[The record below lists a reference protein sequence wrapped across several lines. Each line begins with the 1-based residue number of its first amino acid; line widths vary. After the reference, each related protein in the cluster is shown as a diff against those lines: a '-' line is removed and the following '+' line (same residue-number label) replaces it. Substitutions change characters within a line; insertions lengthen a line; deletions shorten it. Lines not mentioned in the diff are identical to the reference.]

1 MSFYGVTG
9 KNPSKYSFHVQT
21 LLPKAYIAATN
32 GSNIDRLRNGG
43 YGALSLVL
51 LPGLWTDGTH
61 AFTIQEA
68 DDSGSNTPGTYGTV
82 AAADV
87 MPSSEVGVYGTAST
101 FVSITA
107 ATTTVQR
114 IDYIGRKRWVRV
126 ISTESGVT
134 TGAAY
139 GVDGI
144 LAAPN
149 IFPAA

>member
-9 KNPSKYSFHVQT
+9 KNPSKYMFHIQT
-21 LLPKAYIAATN
+21 LLPKAYIGTGTSGAD
-32 GSNIDRLRNGG
+32 IDRLRKGG

-61 AFTIQEA
+61 TFVIEEA

-87 MPSSEVGVYGTAST
+87 MPSPEVGVYGTAST
-101 FVSITA
+101 FVGITA

-126 ISTESGVT
+126 RSVESGVT
-134 TGAAY
+134 VGAVYA
-139 GVDGI
+139 VDGI
-144 LAAPN
+144 
-149 IFPAA
+149 